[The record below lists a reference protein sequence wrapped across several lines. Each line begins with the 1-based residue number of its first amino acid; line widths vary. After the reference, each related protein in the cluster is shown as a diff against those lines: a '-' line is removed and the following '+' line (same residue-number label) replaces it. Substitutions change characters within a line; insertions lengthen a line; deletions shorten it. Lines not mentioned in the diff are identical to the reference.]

1 MLENN
6 SRKISS
12 INMKKGMVE
21 HNILEIQ
28 RILLYNFPISRR

>member
-6 SRKISS
+6 SQRITS
-12 INMKKGMVE
+12 INMKMERVE

-28 RILLYNFPISRR
+28 RILLYDFPISRR

>member
-12 INMKKGMVE
+12 INMNKERVE

-28 RILLYNFPISRR
+28 RILLYNLPISRR